1 MMRELKLAPRLALL
15 AALALAMPALVQ
27 GAEGGNWQPV
37 KDVSLQ
43 IDPGSILDFSGF
55 LAPAKPITAR
65 LIVNSSG
72 AFAAADTPQQAQ
84 RFLMAS
90 TGFASATG
98 GFPDH
103 ATADLY
109 VRQLRLHG
117 YNMARIDFEEDTLM
131 QGRKADFD
139 FNPDQFDRFHYLLA
153 ALKKQGIY
161 YMLNGLSSG
170 NGGYGGIDDRWV
182 DHRHLRIGVYY
193 DPDALA
199 HWKMLMDKMLG
210 APNPYSGVAPLA
222 DPAMAGL
229 IMVNEG
235 GLAFLSHAGIP
246 DVLRPLF
253 NDWLK
258 KKYGNTAA
266 LAQAW
271 KGELAGSES
280 IESKSVALPK
290 QDAWSSRRMSDVQRF
305 FFDLEKSTADWMT
318 AYLRQ
323 VGYQG
328 LATAYDNWL
337 SPAASLSRGQFEW
350 VDLHNYFAEPSAFV
364 NQGSQMPQDSM
375 LAGGAKYIAELA
387 ANRHA
392 GRAFTVSEYGQV
404 FWNKYRRETALAVPA
419 YAAFQSWSMIA
430 QHAGAIE
437 LAYGNSNS
445 RGRKD
450 AIYPFIVGLDPVAR
464 ANETLAALL
473 YLRGDVAPAKQ
484 TLGIKLS
491 PEFVFDQNGIYSD
504 MPFDLSRMGLVS
516 AIALDPSGK
525 LESSY
530 DAQIQPG
537 SVDVKVGGKLVH
549 GDESLATKAG
559 NLAREYGGNLGGNV
573 GAQLGKSDA
582 VAAGRF
588 NGRIGAL
595 RSAGVEDAN
604 NPSAMDRG
612 YYQSDTG
619 QIVLDTQ
626 KRRLTVVTP
635 RTEAAVFDTLE
646 PIGLSS
652 LKIDSADTAALVSVS
667 SMDGNPLQSS
677 KRMLVIVATD
687 ARNSNMQFSDANET
701 SLAALG
707 KLPVQIQTATV
718 KLTLS
723 NTNAAQ
729 LKVYSDTL
737 AGKRGDAIAVEHGT
751 GSITF
756 TLDTS
761 KLSHGPTTYFEI
773 VEGGQ

>member
-1 MMRELKLAPRLALL
+1 MNAVMKLACAASLL
-15 AALALAMPALVQ
+15 LSLPASAQ
-27 GAEGGNWQPV
+27 DREGGNWQPV

-43 IDPGSILDFSGF
+43 IDAGSILDFSGF
-55 LAPAKPITAR
+55 LAPAKPITAH
-65 LIVNSSG
+65 LIVNASG
-72 AFAAADTPQQAQ
+72 AFATADKPQQAQ

-103 ATADLY
+103 ATTDLY

-161 YMLNGLSSG
+161 YVLNGLSSG

-193 DPDALA
+193 DADAQA
-199 HWKMLMDKMLG
+199 HWKMLMEKMLG
-210 APNPYSGVAPLA
+210 APNPYSSVAPLA

-235 GLAFLSHAGIP
+235 GLVFLSHAGIP

-271 KGELAGSES
+271 KGELAASES

-290 QDAWSSRRMSDVQRF
+290 QDAWSSRRMGDVQRF
-305 FFDLEKSTADWMT
+305 FFDLEKSTAGWMT

-323 VGYQG
+323 IGYQG
-328 LATAYDNWL
+328 LVTAYDNWL
-337 SPAASLSRGQFEW
+337 SPAASLSRGQFDW

-392 GRAFTVSEYGQV
+392 GKAFTVSEYGQV
-404 FWNKYRRETALAVPA
+404 FWNKYRRESALAVPA
-419 YAAFQSWSMIA
+419 YAAFQGWSMIA

-464 ANETLAALL
+464 ADETLAALL
-473 YLRGDVAPAKQ
+473 YLRGDVAPARRL
-484 TLGIKLS
+484 LGIKLS
-491 PEFVFDQNGIYSD
+491 PEFAFDQNGIYSD

-549 GDESLATKAG
+549 GDESLMAKAG
-559 NLAREYGGNLGGNV
+559 NVARDVGGNV

-588 NGRIGAL
+588 NGRINAL
-595 RSAGVEDAN
+595 RAAGLEDAS

-619 QIVLDTQ
+619 QIVLDTR
-626 KRRLTVVTP
+626 KKRLTVVTP

-646 PIGLSS
+646 PIVLPS

-701 SLAALG
+701 TLAALG
-707 KLPVQIQTATV
+707 KLPVQMQTVTV
-718 KLTLS
+718 KLTLT
-723 NTNAAQ
+723 NANAAQ

-737 AGKRGDAIAVEHGT
+737 AGKRGDAIAVDHAA

-773 VEGGQ
+773 VGGDQ